1 MSLCDS
7 ADPPRRRRKEARP
20 QELTAAALEL
30 FTERGFAA
38 TRLED
43 IAARAGVSKGTLY
56 LYFDSKEALFEAV
69 IREGIIPAMNEGR
82 TMLEEHQGSA
92 SELLRCLLLGWWE
105 LLGESPLGGV
115 PKLMVSEAGNFP
127 KVAAFY
133 RENVIDPG
141 RALLR
146 EALQRGMDQGGTQEA
161 VVSMKHGVERVSQG
175 VELARE
181 AGDAMGQIQAGAQ
194 QVVDMVSDISS
205 SLREQSAASTEIA
218 KNVERIAQMAEENSA
233 AVSENAN
240 TAGQLEQLA
249 EALQTEA
256 ARFQAG

>member
-56 LYFDSKEALFEAV
+56 LYFDSKEALFKAV

-146 EALQRGMDQGGTQEA
+146 EALQRGMDQGEFRPVDVGMA
-161 VVSMKHGVERVSQG
+161 VDVIFAPILM
-175 VELARE
+175 LAVWRYSI
-181 AGDAMGQIQAGAQ
+181 GPCC
-194 QVVDMVSDISS
+194 
-205 SLREQSAASTEIA
+205 
-218 KNVERIAQMAEENSA
+218 AEEERDP
-233 AVSENAN
+233 V
-240 TAGQLEQLA
+240 
-249 EALQTEA
+249 
-256 ARFQAG
+256 RFLDTHFDLLIKGLRP

>member
-82 TMLEEHQGSA
+82 SMLEEHQGSA

-146 EALQRGMDQGGTQEA
+146 EALQRGMDQGEFRPVDVGMA
-161 VVSMKHGVERVSQG
+161 VDVIFAPILM
-175 VELARE
+175 LAVWRYSI
-181 AGDAMGQIQAGAQ
+181 GPCC
-194 QVVDMVSDISS
+194 
-205 SLREQSAASTEIA
+205 
-218 KNVERIAQMAEENSA
+218 AEE
-233 AVSENAN
+233 ERDPI
-240 TAGQLEQLA
+240 
-249 EALQTEA
+249 
-256 ARFQAG
+256 RFLDTHFDLLIKGLRP

>member
-30 FTERGFAA
+30 FTERGSAA

-146 EALQRGMDQGGTQEA
+146 EALQRGMDQGEFRPVDVGMA
-161 VVSMKHGVERVSQG
+161 VDVIFAPILM
-175 VELARE
+175 LAVWRYSI
-181 AGDAMGQIQAGAQ
+181 GPCC
-194 QVVDMVSDISS
+194 
-205 SLREQSAASTEIA
+205 
-218 KNVERIAQMAEENSA
+218 AEEERDP
-233 AVSENAN
+233 V
-240 TAGQLEQLA
+240 
-249 EALQTEA
+249 
-256 ARFQAG
+256 RFLDTHFDLLIKGLRP

>member
-141 RALLR
+141 RSLLQ
-146 EALQRGMDQGGTQEA
+146 EALQRGIDQGEFRPVEVGMA
-161 VVSMKHGVERVSQG
+161 VDVIFAPILM
-175 VELARE
+175 LAVWRYSI
-181 AGDAMGQIQAGAQ
+181 GPCC
-194 QVVDMVSDISS
+194 
-205 SLREQSAASTEIA
+205 
-218 KNVERIAQMAEENSA
+218 AEEERDP
-233 AVSENAN
+233 V
-240 TAGQLEQLA
+240 
-249 EALQTEA
+249 
-256 ARFQAG
+256 RFLDTHFDLLIKGLRP

>member
-43 IAARAGVSKGTLY
+43 IAVRAGVSKGTLY

-146 EALQRGMDQGGTQEA
+146 EALQRGMDQGEFRPVDVGMA
-161 VVSMKHGVERVSQG
+161 VDVIFAPILM
-175 VELARE
+175 LAVWRYSI
-181 AGDAMGQIQAGAQ
+181 GPCC
-194 QVVDMVSDISS
+194 
-205 SLREQSAASTEIA
+205 
-218 KNVERIAQMAEENSA
+218 AEEERDP
-233 AVSENAN
+233 V
-240 TAGQLEQLA
+240 
-249 EALQTEA
+249 
-256 ARFQAG
+256 RFLDTHFDLLIKGLRP

>member
-1 MSLCDS
+1 MPFCDS

-146 EALQRGMDQGGTQEA
+146 EALQRGMDQGEFRPVDVGMA
-161 VVSMKHGVERVSQG
+161 VDVIFAPILM
-175 VELARE
+175 LAVWRYSI
-181 AGDAMGQIQAGAQ
+181 GPCC
-194 QVVDMVSDISS
+194 
-205 SLREQSAASTEIA
+205 
-218 KNVERIAQMAEENSA
+218 AEEERDP
-233 AVSENAN
+233 V
-240 TAGQLEQLA
+240 
-249 EALQTEA
+249 
-256 ARFQAG
+256 RFLDTHFDLLIKGLRP

>member
-43 IAARAGVSKGTLY
+43 IASRAGVSKGTLY

-146 EALQRGMDQGGTQEA
+146 EALQRGMDQGEFRPVDVGMA
-161 VVSMKHGVERVSQG
+161 VDVIFAPILM
-175 VELARE
+175 LAVWRYSI
-181 AGDAMGQIQAGAQ
+181 GPCC
-194 QVVDMVSDISS
+194 
-205 SLREQSAASTEIA
+205 
-218 KNVERIAQMAEENSA
+218 AEEERDP
-233 AVSENAN
+233 V
-240 TAGQLEQLA
+240 
-249 EALQTEA
+249 
-256 ARFQAG
+256 RFLDTHFDLLIKGLRP

>member
-146 EALQRGMDQGGTQEA
+146 EALQRGMDQGEFRPVDVGMA
-161 VVSMKHGVERVSQG
+161 VDVIFAPILM
-175 VELARE
+175 LAVWRYSI
-181 AGDAMGQIQAGAQ
+181 GPCC
-194 QVVDMVSDISS
+194 
-205 SLREQSAASTEIA
+205 
-218 KNVERIAQMAEENSA
+218 AEE
-233 AVSENAN
+233 ERDPI
-240 TAGQLEQLA
+240 
-249 EALQTEA
+249 
-256 ARFQAG
+256 RFLDTHFDLLIKGLRP

>member
-1 MSLCDS
+1 MPLCDS

-146 EALQRGMDQGGTQEA
+146 EALQRGMDQGEFRPVDVGMA
-161 VVSMKHGVERVSQG
+161 VDVIFAPILM
-175 VELARE
+175 LAVWRYSI
-181 AGDAMGQIQAGAQ
+181 GPCC
-194 QVVDMVSDISS
+194 
-205 SLREQSAASTEIA
+205 
-218 KNVERIAQMAEENSA
+218 AEEERDP
-233 AVSENAN
+233 V
-240 TAGQLEQLA
+240 
-249 EALQTEA
+249 
-256 ARFQAG
+256 RFLDTHFDLLIKGLRP

>member
-1 MSLCDS
+1 MSPCDS

-146 EALQRGMDQGGTQEA
+146 EALQRGMDQGEFRPVDVGMA
-161 VVSMKHGVERVSQG
+161 VDVIFAPILM
-175 VELARE
+175 LAVWRYSI
-181 AGDAMGQIQAGAQ
+181 GPCC
-194 QVVDMVSDISS
+194 
-205 SLREQSAASTEIA
+205 
-218 KNVERIAQMAEENSA
+218 AEEERDP
-233 AVSENAN
+233 V
-240 TAGQLEQLA
+240 
-249 EALQTEA
+249 
-256 ARFQAG
+256 RFLDTHFDLLIKGLRP

>member
-92 SELLRCLLLGWWE
+92 SELLRRLLLGWWE

-146 EALQRGMDQGGTQEA
+146 EALQRGMDQGEFRPVDVGMA
-161 VVSMKHGVERVSQG
+161 VDVIFAPILM
-175 VELARE
+175 LAVWRYSI
-181 AGDAMGQIQAGAQ
+181 GPCC
-194 QVVDMVSDISS
+194 
-205 SLREQSAASTEIA
+205 
-218 KNVERIAQMAEENSA
+218 AEEERDP
-233 AVSENAN
+233 V
-240 TAGQLEQLA
+240 
-249 EALQTEA
+249 
-256 ARFQAG
+256 RFLDTHFDLLIKGLRP

>member
-1 MSLCDS
+1 MSLSYS

-146 EALQRGMDQGGTQEA
+146 EALQRGMDQGEFRPVDVGMA
-161 VVSMKHGVERVSQG
+161 VDVIFAPILM
-175 VELARE
+175 LAVWRYSI
-181 AGDAMGQIQAGAQ
+181 GPCC
-194 QVVDMVSDISS
+194 
-205 SLREQSAASTEIA
+205 
-218 KNVERIAQMAEENSA
+218 AEEERDP
-233 AVSENAN
+233 V
-240 TAGQLEQLA
+240 
-249 EALQTEA
+249 
-256 ARFQAG
+256 RFLDTHFDLLIKGLRP

>member
-56 LYFDSKEALFEAV
+56 MYFDSKEALFEAV

-146 EALQRGMDQGGTQEA
+146 EALQRGMDQGEFRPVDVGMA
-161 VVSMKHGVERVSQG
+161 VDVIFAPILM
-175 VELARE
+175 LAVWRYSI
-181 AGDAMGQIQAGAQ
+181 GPCC
-194 QVVDMVSDISS
+194 
-205 SLREQSAASTEIA
+205 
-218 KNVERIAQMAEENSA
+218 AEEERDP
-233 AVSENAN
+233 V
-240 TAGQLEQLA
+240 
-249 EALQTEA
+249 
-256 ARFQAG
+256 RFLDTHFDLLIKGLRP

>member
-146 EALQRGMDQGGTQEA
+146 EALQRGMDQGEFRPVDVGMA
-161 VVSMKHGVERVSQG
+161 VDVIFAPILM
-175 VELARE
+175 LAVWRYSI
-181 AGDAMGQIQAGAQ
+181 GPCC
-194 QVVDMVSDISS
+194 
-205 SLREQSAASTEIA
+205 
-218 KNVERIAQMAEENSA
+218 AEEERDP
-233 AVSENAN
+233 V
-240 TAGQLEQLA
+240 
-249 EALQTEA
+249 
-256 ARFQAG
+256 RFLDTHFDLLIKGLRP

>member
-1 MSLCDS
+1 MSLCDF

-146 EALQRGMDQGGTQEA
+146 EALQRGMDQGEFRPVDVGMA
-161 VVSMKHGVERVSQG
+161 VDVIFAPILM
-175 VELARE
+175 LAVWRYSI
-181 AGDAMGQIQAGAQ
+181 GPCC
-194 QVVDMVSDISS
+194 
-205 SLREQSAASTEIA
+205 
-218 KNVERIAQMAEENSA
+218 AEEERDP
-233 AVSENAN
+233 V
-240 TAGQLEQLA
+240 
-249 EALQTEA
+249 
-256 ARFQAG
+256 RFLDTHFDLLIKGLRP